1 MSTTDMPYGTPPE
14 AERVADDGN
23 VPGRQPMPEP
33 DDWDIDP
40 THSHLQF
47 VARRGVARLRGR
59 FRTVWGVIHIAAAPE
74 ASRAAATDSLDADRF
89 PFLTFRIAVGVARE
103 RPALRD
109 ERAS

>member
-1 MSTTDMPYGTPPE
+1 MSTTDLPYGTPPE
-14 AERVADDGN
+14 AERAADDGN
-23 VPGRQPMPEP
+23 IPGRQPMPEP

-59 FRTVWGVIHIAAAPE
+59 FRTIWGVLHIAATPE
-74 ASRAAATDSLDADRF
+74 DSRTAATDSLDADRF
-89 PFLTFRIAVGVARE
+89 PLLTFHIAVGVAPE
-103 RPALRD
+103 RRALRD

>member
-1 MSTTDMPYGTPPE
+1 MSTTDMPHGTPPE
-14 AERVADDGN
+14 AERMADDGT

-33 DDWDIDP
+33 DGWDIDP

-59 FRTVWGVIHIAAAPE
+59 FRAFWGVVHIAATPGD
-74 ASRAAATDSLDADRF
+74 SRVAATDSLDADRF

-109 ERAS
+109 GRAS